1 MIVLKSGY
9 LKTYALLDI
18 GANITSIEVNA
29 LFASD
34 PEGNILKKLSVLKQV
49 SKNLFS
55 FIENPSA
62 VQQ

>member
-9 LKTYALLDI
+9 LKRYAVLDI

-29 LFASD
+29 LSASD